1 MGADICFPSMGIK
14 QWFRGEES
22 PWGMSVEE
30 ATRATTGDMSGADP
44 RSRKYE
50 EAMRV
55 LEWERHR
62 RDQRWLKLAALA
74 AGVTA
79 IATTIIAVLA
89 A

>member
-1 MGADICFPSMGIK
+1 MPI
-14 QWFRGEES
+14 
-22 PWGMSVEE
+22 EE
-30 ATRATTGDMSGADP
+30 ATRATTGDKSGAEP
-44 RSRKYE
+44 RSPKYE

-62 RDQRWLKLAALA
+62 RDQRWLKFAALA

-89 A
+89 AA